1 MDLICFGERK
11 FKWMMS
17 DSDDTDVLLLIP
29 PDLFLVPSSS
39 ESDASSDRMKTNYS
53 SKRTGVIS
61 ELVEH
66 MQSLESRISAIES
79 KDTSLD
85 ATFLNNSLDSQIENN
100 SIAKFRQTLPNKTK
114 LSVSENCSLQN
125 TPVKPRQSLS
135 VPSTPNGNS
144 LPNRINFCQNDINLG
159 NHLFVSTATNVT
171 NANKH
176 DENKHGTLISQ
187 SSVVVSSACNVG
199 FPHVNVTS
207 SGGKTYSHPVN
218 CRNTDN
224 IYVKPSVNQLR
235 SMPSTSTLPSTTE
248 QPQSR
253 SKTNIPEMELS
264 EVDELLQEMEATE
277 LELSKRIN
285 RVSMQHCLKEQ
296 NNVLTNDSNDSFKKG
311 YSNIYKN
318 SVNRRLEFKSQDSN
332 ECHDVLS
339 VKSNKKS
346 DIFADI
352 SLPYCDSFH
361 INETDKMI
369 SEFKTWEQNIQ
380 TQVSKIGEVEHTD
393 TNSSSIDKS
402 IVKANDVQNKEIVTQ
417 QIPLSIDNVNNM
429 NSMNVHNT
437 EVRNMHKKIDA
448 SLHDESTQCNTATSI
463 KSTECNVLHLAEPYK
478 SLQQNGN
485 LEHIKQTCD
494 VPLVRNI
501 AHASTNTDFL
511 SRYFLL

>member
-39 ESDASSDRMKTNYS
+39 ESDVSSDRMKTNYS
-53 SKRTGVIS
+53 SKKTGVIS

-85 ATFLNNSLDSQIENN
+85 VTFLNNSLDSQIENN
-100 SIAKFRQTLPNKTK
+100 SIAKFRQTLPKTK

-125 TPVKPRQSLS
+125 TPIKPRQSLS

-144 LPNRINFCQNDINLG
+144 LPNHINFCQNDINLG
-159 NHLFVSTATNVT
+159 NHFFVSTATNVT

-235 SMPSTSTLPSTTE
+235 SIPSTSTLPSTTE
-248 QPQSR
+248 QPQSS

-285 RVSMQHCLKEQ
+285 RVSMHHCLKEQ
-296 NNVLTNDSNDSFKKG
+296 NNVLTNDSNDNFKKG

-332 ECHDVLS
+332 ESHDVLS

-346 DIFADI
+346 EIFADI

-369 SEFKTWEQNIQ
+369 SEFKTWEQS
-380 TQVSKIGEVEHTD
+380 QVSKIGEVEHTD
-393 TNSSSIDKS
+393 TNLSSIDKS
-402 IVKANDVQNKEIVTQ
+402 IAKANDVQNKEITQ

-429 NSMNVHNT
+429 NSMNLHNT
-437 EVRNMHKKIDA
+437 EICNVHKKIDT
-448 SLHDESTQCNTATSI
+448 SLHDESTQCNTATST
-463 KSTECNVLHLAEPYK
+463 KSTEYNVLHLPEPYK
-478 SLQQNGN
+478 SLQQQNGN

-494 VPLVRNI
+494 VTNKLVKNI